1 MPYTPFHCTR
11 NYPGM
16 SKEAAMQN
24 YIEKVSEV
32 GECGVTSYPGFFEG
46 KHVAI
51 KVGSG
56 HVQFTST
63 ERKVVKR

>member
-1 MPYTPFHCTR
+1 
-11 NYPGM
+11 M